1 MLEAMELQR
10 ISRQVEGIEVREA
23 IFSMNPWNAL
33 GLDGFPAGFYQKSW
47 STVGEKVCDIV
58 KRIWRNPSDFMH
70 INQTGFIS
78 GRNIHENIII
88 AKEVMHKMHTMKV
101 EEDFLRLKKANVCGD
116 ALAKAGAE
124 SEDDLVFGE
133 EYPSLI
139 SPFVFIDV

>member
-70 INQTGFIS
+70 INQTGIFLIP
-78 GRNIHENIII
+78 
-88 AKEVMHKMHTMKV
+88 KV
-101 EEDFLRLKKANVCGD
+101 DQPQMLF
-116 ALAKAGAE
+116 
-124 SEDDLVFGE
+124 
-133 EYPSLI
+133 
-139 SPFVFIDV
+139 